1 MTRTF
6 SHSISGSFLALTG
19 TALILGGCASFTYKD
34 LPVSKDSANAGSG
47 NTVTFKGS
55 PVKLEGTAIKVGD
68 TPHDAKLATG
78 DLKLVNLTE
87 GKSKVRIISIVPSL
101 DTKVCE
107 QQTHY
112 LSEKNRGLD
121 RDVQLITVSVDTPFA
136 QKRFAEEANIRNV
149 TFLSDYRGG
158 DFGRAH
164 GLLVPD
170 LHLLARSVMVVDKDN
185 VIRYLQVVP
194 ELASMPDMERA
205 FEEARKVAGL
215 PPPASAMSSS
225 SGSMGGGY

>member
-1 MTRTF
+1 MKPI
-6 SHSISGSFLALTG
+6 HSIILAFATFFLTACATSG
-19 TALILGGCASFTYKD
+19 FTYKD
-34 LPVSKDSANAGSG
+34 FKVSKGSAEAGTG
-47 NTVTFKGS
+47 KTVVFGS
-55 PVKLEGTAIKVGD
+55 SHLQLEGNPIKMGD
-68 TPHDAKLATG
+68 TLRDAKLTTMPPG
-78 DLKLVNLTE
+78 FKLVSLTD
-87 GKSKVRIISIVPSL
+87 GKGKVRIVSIVPSL

-158 DFGRAH
+158 DFGRAY
-164 GLLVPD
+164 GLLIPD

-185 VIRYLQVVP
+185 VVRYLQVVP
-194 ELASMPDMERA
+194 EVASMPDMERA

-215 PPPASAMSSS
+215 PPPASSMSSAI
-225 SGSMGGGY
+225 GSMGGGYGGY

>member
-1 MTRTF
+1 MKPI
-6 SHSISGSFLALTG
+6 HSIILAFATFFLTACATSG
-19 TALILGGCASFTYKD
+19 FTYKD
-34 LPVSKDSANAGSG
+34 FKVSKGSAEAGTG
-47 NTVTFKGS
+47 KTVVFGS
-55 PVKLEGTAIKVGD
+55 SHLQLEGNPIKMGD
-68 TPHDAKLATG
+68 TLRDAKLTTMPPG
-78 DLKLVNLTE
+78 FKLVNLTE
-87 GKSKVRIISIVPSL
+87 GKGKVRIVSIVPSL

-185 VIRYLQVVP
+185 VVRYLQVVP

-215 PPPASAMSSS
+215 PQPASAMSSS
-225 SGSMGGGY
+225 SGSMGWSY

>member
-1 MTRTF
+1 MKPTYST
-6 SHSISGSFLALTG
+6 ILAFAMLFLTG
-19 TALILGGCASFTYKD
+19 CATNSFTYKD
-34 LPVSKDSANAGSG
+34 FPVSKGSAEAGTG
-47 NTVTFKGS
+47 KTVAFRGS
-55 PVKLEGTAIKVGD
+55 PLQLEGNPLKVGD
-68 TPHDAKLATG
+68 TLRDAKLAGG
-78 DLKLVNLTE
+78 DLKLVSLTE
-87 GKSKVRIISIVPSL
+87 GKGKVRIVSIVPSL

-136 QKRFAEEANIRNV
+136 QKRFAEEAKIRNV

-185 VIRYLQVVP
+185 VVRYLQVVP

-215 PPPASAMSSS
+215 PPPASATSSS